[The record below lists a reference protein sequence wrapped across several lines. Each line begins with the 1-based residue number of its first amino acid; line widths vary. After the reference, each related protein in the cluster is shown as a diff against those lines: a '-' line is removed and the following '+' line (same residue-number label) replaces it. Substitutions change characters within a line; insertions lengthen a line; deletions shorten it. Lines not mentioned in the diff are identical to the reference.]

1 MIEDLRIG
9 HVFCLLH
16 TGNQPDWKTRY
27 STELFA
33 TQVMPQLR
41 DLWPEYRDDDRWW
54 IHPLEDRV
62 DPTAGS
68 PLEPAAVPE
77 LQR

>member
-1 MIEDLRIG
+1 
-9 HVFCLLH
+9 LH

-33 TQVMPQLR
+33 NKVMPELR
-41 DLWPEYRDDDRWW
+41 NLWPEYENDDRWW
-54 IHPLEDRV
+54 IHPLADRV

-68 PLEPAAVPE
+68 PLEPARVPE
-77 LQR
+77 MLP